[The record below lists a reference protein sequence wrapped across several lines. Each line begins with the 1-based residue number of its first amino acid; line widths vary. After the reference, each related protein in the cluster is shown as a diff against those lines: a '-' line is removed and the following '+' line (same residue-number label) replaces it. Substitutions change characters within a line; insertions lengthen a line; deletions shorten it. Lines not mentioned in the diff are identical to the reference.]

1 MAPIS
6 FDTDKAACS
15 LSRRDPVLR
24 RLIKRVGPC
33 TLSPAWEREPYEA
46 LVRAIA
52 YQQLHGTAAAKILG
66 RFIALV
72 PDDVFPSPAS
82 VLRLSEESMRAAGL
96 SGNKILAIKDIARH
110 ADDGKLPDRS
120 GAVALSDDELIA
132 RLVAIRGVGRWTVEM
147 MLISTLGRLD
157 VLPVD
162 DYGVR
167 MGYKIAAKLEDAP
180 KPKQLA
186 EIGRAWSPYRSV
198 AAWYFWRAVDLAK
211 VPKRD

>member
-1 MAPIS
+1 MAPIA
-6 FDTDKAACS
+6 FDTDKAARS

-24 RLIKRVGPC
+24 RLIKHIGPC

-52 YQQLHGTAAAKILG
+52 YQQLHGSAAAKILG

-72 PDDVFPSPAS
+72 PDEAFPSPAS
-82 VLRLSEESMRAAGL
+82 VLGLSEPSMRAAGL

-110 ADDGKLPDRS
+110 ADEGKLPDRA
-120 GAVALSDDELIA
+120 GAVNLSNDELIA

-147 MLISTLGRLD
+147 MLISTLGRMD

-167 MGYKIAAKLEDAP
+167 MGYKIAADLDEAP

-186 EIGRAWSPYRSV
+186 EIGQAWSPYRSI
-198 AAWYFWRAVDLAK
+198 AAWYFWRAVDQAK
-211 VPKRD
+211 APARD

>member
-1 MAPIS
+1 MAPTA
-6 FDTDKAACS
+6 FDTDKAARS
-15 LSRRDPVLR
+15 LSRRDPILR
-24 RLIKRVGPC
+24 RLIKRIGPC
-33 TLSPAWEREPYEA
+33 TLNPAWEREPYEA

-52 YQQLHGTAAAKILG
+52 YQQLHGSAAAKILG

-72 PDDVFPSPAS
+72 PDEIFPSPAS
-82 VLRLSEESMRAAGL
+82 VLKLSDEAMRAAGL

-110 ADDGKLPDRS
+110 ADEGKLPDRP
-120 GAVALSDDELIA
+120 GAMALSDDELIA

-167 MGYKIAAKLEDAP
+167 MGYKIAADLDEAP

-186 EIGRAWSPYRSV
+186 EIGQSWSPYRSI
-198 AAWYFWRAVDLAK
+198 AAWYFWRAVDLA
-211 VPKRD
+211 RG

>member
-1 MAPIS
+1 MSPTT
-6 FDTDKAACS
+6 FDPDKAARG

-33 TLSPAWEREPYEA
+33 TLNPAWEREPYEA

-52 YQQLHGTAAAKILG
+52 YQQLHGSAAAKILG

-72 PDDVFPSPAS
+72 PDETFPSPAS
-82 VLRLSEESMRAAGL
+82 VLRLSEEAMRSAGL

-120 GAVALSDDELIA
+120 GAMVLCDDDLIT

-147 MLISTLGRLD
+147 MLISTLGRMD

-167 MGYKIAAKLEDAP
+167 MGYKIAANLDEAP

-186 EIGRAWSPYRSV
+186 EIGQAWSPYRSI

-211 VPKRD
+211 VQTKS